1 MIYVLSLRGEPVFA
15 SYRFERL
22 NESAAEYTREDQ
34 AELMIREVDIVT

>member
-22 NESAAEYTREDQ
+22 NESAAEYSREDQ
-34 AELMIREVDIVT
+34 AQLAITCVDVVT

>member
-22 NESAAEYTREDQ
+22 NESAATYTREEQ
-34 AELMIREVDIVT
+34 ASLTIREVDIVT